1 MTSLTANAVMLVI
14 QLAALMGPAQAIF
27 KSIQQSTLYVLSKI
41 SAVNVSSESHQSR
54 NSTKFTIIAGTQ
66 HGLVATSLYS
76 MTMLAQRT
84 RWWFQ

>member
-41 SAVNVSSESHQSR
+41 SAVNVSSESHQS
-54 NSTKFTIIAGTQ
+54 
-66 HGLVATSLYS
+66 
-76 MTMLAQRT
+76 
-84 RWWFQ
+84 